1 MALRKITDLGKE
13 EYSKPANTVFHNT
26 DADDIV
32 DSAKSV
38 NQAKELSRVI
48 DALLK
53 VGSFFLKGCLWW
65 SLTVAF
71 YSIHSIQKD
80 CKLGMTFNFLTAFQS
95 AKA

>member
-1 MALRKITDLGKE
+1 MINIHQSRVSYLCPAGKIATMALREITDLGKE

-38 NQAKELSRVI
+38 TQAKELSRVI

-53 VGSFFLKGCLWW
+53 VGSFFLKGCL
-65 SLTVAF
+65 
-71 YSIHSIQKD
+71 
-80 CKLGMTFNFLTAFQS
+80 
-95 AKA
+95 

>member
-13 EYSKPANTVFHNT
+13 EYSKPANTVFHNA
-26 DADDIV
+26 DVDDIV

-38 NQAKELSRVI
+38 TQAKELSRVI

-65 SLTVAF
+65 SLTVVF